1 MNDRSLTPRQQAWQ
15 DHKAARRKRRGA
27 ERLLGRITGLPKSQ
41 RRTLT
46 GWIVM
51 HPPAEVAAQRRPV
64 RKRAPSAPPPIPV
77 DASTRI
83 PLRDRVLRGRLSNPT
98 ALR

>member
-1 MNDRSLTPRQQAWQ
+1 MTNAERQQAWKEY
-15 DHKAARRKRRGA
+15 KAARRKRRGG
-27 ERLLGRITGLPKSQ
+27 ERMLGKLTGLPKSQ
-41 RRTLT
+41 RPYLT

-51 HPPAEVAAQRRPV
+51 YPPAEVKAQRRPF
-64 RKRAPSAPPPIPV
+64 RKRAPGAPPPIPI

-83 PLRDRVLRGRLSNPT
+83 PVRDRVMRGRLSNPT